1 MDAETAPRVAL
12 HPSEEAMA
20 RDPAAIA
27 GRAQVEARLARL
39 TPDQRAAFW
48 DAVRHCYVLGA
59 DSRRTRR

>member
-1 MDAETAPRVAL
+1 MDAETAPQAPLR
-12 HPSEEAMA
+12 PSEDAMA

-27 GRAQVEARLARL
+27 GRTQVEARLASL

-48 DAVRHCYVLGA
+48 DAVRHCYVLGT